1 VDDRGATD
9 FVRANT
15 QQNTRNQ
22 QNTQDPT
29 KLISALIG
37 QVRIVPFQRTNQL
50 AIAAPAFHHES
61 LRRLIQN
68 LDQQE
73 PQVNIQTAILEVT
86 RGKEKRV
93 GFRWT
98 GGPLSPGEL
107 DSSFFAIN
115 QLGFSDSFGGTDTA
129 GALGS
134 SVISGGDVNIAG
146 MDRGV
151 LAGDTNI
158 NVVLQMLLE
167 NTDSRILSSPE
178 LTVSNNEPGNIF
190 VGEERPFRIGS
201 QTANT
206 GSTTDQVEYREV
218 GIRLDITPV
227 INPQDEI
234 MLTVDLLNSVI
245 AGTSPQGD
253 PITNKSEI
261 HSSIA
266 VDSGQ
271 TMYIG
276 GLRRDSIE
284 NVVTGIPILRDT
296 IGRIP
301 VLGWPFRKTDK
312 VTAQRELLVLIT
324 PEKLDNRSEDDM
336 LLNRAIERMERLDHD
351 AIRKMIEE
359 SNANIPGRTTPPP
372 DGSDNN

>member
-1 VDDRGATD
+1 
-9 FVRANT
+9 
-15 QQNTRNQ
+15 
-22 QNTQDPT
+22 
-29 KLISALIG
+29 
-37 QVRIVPFQRTNQL
+37 
-50 AIAAPAFHHES
+50 
-61 LRRLIQN
+61 
-68 LDQQE
+68 
-73 PQVNIQTAILEVT
+73 
-86 RGKEKRV
+86 
-93 GFRWT
+93 
-98 GGPLSPGEL
+98 
-107 DSSFFAIN
+107 
-115 QLGFSDSFGGTDTA
+115 
-129 GALGS
+129 
-134 SVISGGDVNIAG
+134 
-146 MDRGV
+146 
-151 LAGDTNI
+151 
-158 NVVLQMLLE
+158 
-167 NTDSRILSSPE
+167 
-178 LTVSNNEPGNIF
+178 VSNNEPGNIF